1 VKITTTKL
9 LQGFLGKVCTI
20 FTSATNRDF
29 AGEVVNSKEY
39 QKITLNY
46 FMGRIE
52 SIDEDGILISQ
63 LNGINPPLKS
73 YFFLPQV
80 IMIAEEKEYNP
91 DDPQDAEEIKK
102 LEAIRIAEK
111 TKAENSNLNT
121 ANASEFVNPEA
132 LNEMVEKLN
141 NQFES

>member
-1 VKITTTKL
+1 
-9 LQGFLGKVCTI
+9 
-20 FTSATNRDF
+20 
-29 AGEVVNSKEY
+29 
-39 QKITLNY
+39 
-46 FMGRIE
+46 MGRIE